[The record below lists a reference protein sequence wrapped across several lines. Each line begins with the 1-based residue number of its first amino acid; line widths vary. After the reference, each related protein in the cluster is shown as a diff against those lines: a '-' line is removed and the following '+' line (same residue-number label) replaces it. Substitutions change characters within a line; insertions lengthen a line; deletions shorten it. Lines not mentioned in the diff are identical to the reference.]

1 MSEAGKMNLGQ
12 GPGSMLNQAQKAAD
26 SKEYLV
32 EGAKLFCVNGSNI
45 TQLKLP
51 TGHGYT
57 SGGKKKVNCKDCKA
71 CENIPYFGECRKNEK
86 DHKCEGFMDLVDK
99 WENTAVGTGKAE
111 TVGGEEAISMSSV
124 LLCKK
129 GGVIIPVT
137 SGQGYDGKIN
147 WSAFLKRYQNVF
159 RWVAGK
165 NMLCQVYGK
174 DPINMNTGNYI
185 YEKEDLVINGNMPL
199 SFQLFY
205 NAMDC
210 GDQQVLGEGWNHNY
224 GVRLIKLKEEELLGI
239 VMEDGRE
246 LPYCR
251 KLGDS
256 YAPVMGDGGILN
268 KSENG
273 YQFEREDGTVYE
285 FDQEG
290 KLCSQKDR
298 NGNSRKFTYNS
309 DGLLECVDNGTGGRL
324 NYTFNKERKLIYVED
339 HTGRKI
345 SLKYQYGKL
354 RWFTNSM
361 GNTYTYEYNENGKV
375 NGIITPRDIL
385 GVKNE
390 YDGVDRVRKQTMP
403 DGGVTEF
410 RYDDENNRTY
420 MLEQNGNLV
429 IYECDKLMRNVRT
442 IYEDGEEIFEY
453 NDRNQKIRYTD
464 KNGNTTRYAYDNQG
478 NMSKVI
484 DPMGQKFYMTYDK
497 RNLLVN
503 IKYPNGTSIKN
514 SYNENGKLIETVDRC
529 GYSTKI
535 EYVNGNDINRV
546 IQADGTEWGF
556 QYDGKGHISQITDPL
571 GNSRSFFYNELGQQ
585 KKYIDGNGNQTLYS
599 YNKAGKL
606 EEVTNAAGDK
616 RRYEYNDSGRIIE
629 IKDFDDSIHHMEY
642 DACNRCCKY
651 TDPEGNVTSYEY
663 DGMGKMV
670 KKSLPNGGA
679 YLYSYSHLGY
689 IEAATDPIG
698 NITTYCHDPNGN
710 CIRITESNG
719 AETLYSYDALNR
731 PVSKTEADGL
741 ITTYEYNSNNRVAKV
756 MDNFGNQSTIEYDDK
771 GNPVDVTDVYGNHT
785 LFSYDCFDQIVRRTD
800 GAGRKTDYS
809 YYPGKLL
816 KEVRYCDGAGKEF
829 WYDGNGNVIKTKNQD
844 GFVVNFTYDCL
855 NRCIEAGDCRGYK
868 KKYTYDKTEN
878 LTSLTDANG
887 NMTQYEYTPG
897 GTLKK
902 ITDPLGTIT
911 CYEYD
916 SMKNLISAVKSG
928 GGKSETTDY
937 HRDLLGKIESITNAL
952 GNTEYYEYD
961 AMGNITKK
969 TDRDGGETC
978 FSYTLVGLLEKVNY
992 PDGRE
997 MLMEYDS
1004 LRRLRGIKD
1013 WQGYTEIDWGKYKH
1027 LESITDHKGR
1037 RVSYELEQMGN
1048 LAAITYPNGRKVK
1061 YSYDSCLRLS
1071 KLTDGENIVNYRYNK
1086 NGLLEER
1093 LFSNELK
1100 TVYSYNQAG
1109 KLTGLVNQSS
1119 GKILDQYTYSYDPVG
1134 NKTGIVK
1141 NRYGAKSDNGQFQ
1154 YEYNPLNQITRVLKN
1169 EKILREYK
1177 YDAFGNRIFKRDG
1190 ENETHYT
1197 YNPGNQ
1203 LVKEIGVEIK
1213 EYEYDL
1219 RGNLSDVLVNGG
1231 LSRRYEFD
1239 AENHMSRVYDENGL
1253 LSMYQYNA
1261 LGHRIGKTVWDKKLP
1276 GGESEQEYVLDFTKR
1291 GKNLLEKIEN
1301 GETEDY
1307 VWDKNVVSS
1316 IGKYCKKQF
1325 LNDEMGSSI
1334 RACYSNGRQAGLWEY
1349 DEFGEAA
1356 DQSGR
1361 TEQTFGF
1368 TGYQWDES
1376 SRTYYAQ
1383 AREYSSSLGTFI
1395 SEDAVND
1402 IIGLPQTL
1410 NHYAYCYGNPSKW
1423 IDVNGRFTQKEAN
1436 QLIAD
1441 YLVDEYGRSFEA
1453 WKDDITDKIDQ
1464 VGKSVHHGVDVV
1476 GKAVNDGV
1484 QVVKDGTSKVNAAVN
1499 EFWSNEIYGVDTEL
1513 HSDIKTNLT
1522 VKTHK
1527 GGSYIVI
1534 SKDRYNKFKGW
1545 SFNLSLDVPY
1555 TEASI
1560 GFNLSGKDMTI
1571 NSWKTKS
1578 YIKIK
1583 DVDKKLNYSMG
1594 WGYNKEGLYINESWG
1609 GGKDT
1614 LPLELPNGVT
1624 IDSHAKIIWSISK
1637 DETIVPWDTILECVR
1652 IAALASIAIALA
1664 PETGG
1669 WSLGLLCGA

>member
-12 GPGSMLNQAQKAAD
+12 GPGMLLNQAQKTAD

-32 EGAKLFCVNGSNI
+32 EGAKLYCVNGGCI
-45 TQLKLP
+45 MQLKLP

-57 SGGKKKVNCKDCKA
+57 SGGKKKANCKDCKA

-86 DHKCEGFMDLVDK
+86 DHKCEGFMELAEK
-99 WENTAVGTGKAE
+99 WENTAIGTGKAE

-137 SGQGYDGKIN
+137 SGQGYDEKIN
-147 WSAFLKRYQNVF
+147 WAAFLKRYQNVF

-199 SFQLFY
+199 SLQLFY

-224 GVRLIKLKEEELLGI
+224 GVRLIKIKEEELLG
-239 VMEDGRE
+239 VVLEDGRE

-251 KLGDS
+251 KLGGS
-256 YAPVMGDGGILN
+256 YAPVMGDGGILS

-273 YQFEREDGTVYE
+273 YRFERENGTVYE

-290 KLCSQKDR
+290 KVCSQKDR
-298 NGNSRKFTYNS
+298 NGNNRKFTYNS

-324 NYTFNKERKLIYVED
+324 NYTYNQERKLIYVQD

-390 YDGVDRVRKQTMP
+390 YDGVGRVRKQIMP

-464 KNGNTTRYAYDNQG
+464 KNGNTTQYAYDNQG
-478 NMSKVI
+478 NLAKVI
-484 DPMGQKFYMTYDK
+484 DPLGQKFYMTYDK

-514 SYNENGKLIETVDRC
+514 SYNEKGKLIETVDRQ

-535 EYVNGNDINRV
+535 EYVNGHEISRI

-571 GNSRSFFYNELGQQ
+571 GNCRRFFYNELGQQ
-585 KKYIDGNGNQTLYS
+585 EKYIDGNGNQTLYS

-606 EEVTNAAGDK
+606 EEITNAAGDN
-616 RRYEYNDSGRIIE
+616 RRYQYNDSGRIIE
-629 IKDFDDSIHHMEY
+629 IKDFDNSIHQMEY
-642 DACNRCCKY
+642 DACSRCCKY

-670 KKSLPNGGA
+670 KKNLPNGGA
-679 YLYSYSHLGY
+679 YLYSYSGL
-689 IEAATDPIG
+689 G
-698 NITTYCHDPNGN
+698 NIETAADPLGNTTKFWHDPNGN
-710 CIRITESNG
+710 CIKIAESNG
-719 AETLYSYDALNR
+719 AETLYAYDALNR
-731 PVSKTEADGL
+731 PVRKTEADGL
-741 ITTYEYNSNNRVAKV
+741 ITTYEYNSNNRVVKV
-756 MDNFGNQSTIEYDDK
+756 MDNYGNQSTIEYDDT
-771 GNPVDVTDVYGNHT
+771 GNPVGVTDVYGNHT
-785 LFSYDCFDQIVRRTD
+785 LYSYNCFGQIVSRTD

-816 KEVRYCDGAGKEF
+816 KEVRYCDGADKEF
-829 WYDGNGNVIKTKNQD
+829 WYDGNGNAIKTKNQD
-844 GFVVNFTYDCL
+844 GFVVYFAYDCL
-855 NRCIEAGDCRGYK
+855 NRCIEARDCRGYK
-868 KKYTYDKTEN
+868 KSYTYDKTEN
-878 LTSLTDANG
+878 ITSLTDANG
-887 NMTQYEYTPG
+887 NMTQYEYSLG
-897 GTLKK
+897 GALKK
-902 ITDPLGTIT
+902 ITDPLGSIT

-916 SMKNLISAVKSG
+916 SMSNLISAVKSE
-928 GGKSETTDY
+928 GKQSEATVY
-937 HRDLLGKIESITNAL
+937 QRNLLGEIESVTNAL

-961 AMGNITKK
+961 TKGNITKK
-969 TDRDGGETC
+969 TDRDGGETY
-978 FSYTLVGLLEKVNY
+978 FSYSLTGLLEKVNY

-997 MLMEYDS
+997 ALMEYDG
-1004 LRRLRGIKD
+1004 LRRLRVIKD
-1013 WQGYTEIDWGKYKH
+1013 WQGCIKIDWGIYKH
-1027 LESITDHKGR
+1027 LKSITDHKER
-1037 RVSYELEQMGN
+1037 KVSYEFEPMGN
-1048 LAAITYPNGRKVK
+1048 LTAITYPNERKVK
-1061 YSYDSCLRLS
+1061 YSYDACLRLLN
-1071 KLTDGENIVNYRYNK
+1071 LTDGDHAVNYRYNK
-1086 NGLLEER
+1086 NGLLEEK

-1100 TVYSYNQAG
+1100 TIYSYNQAG
-1109 KLTGLVNQSS
+1109 KLTGLVNQCN

-1134 NKTGIVK
+1134 NKTDIVK
-1141 NRYGAKSDNGQFQ
+1141 RRSGARSDNGHFQ
-1154 YEYNPLNQITRVLKN
+1154 YEYNSHNQIIRVLRDG
-1169 EKILREYK
+1169 EALREYE
-1177 YDAFGNRIFKRDG
+1177 YDVFGNRIFKREG
-1190 ENETHYT
+1190 ENETFYT
-1197 YNPGNQ
+1197 YNLGNQ
-1203 LVKEIGVEIK
+1203 LVKEIGNETK

-1219 RGNLSDVLVNGG
+1219 RGNLSEVLVDGR
-1231 LSRRYEFD
+1231 LSRKYEFD
-1239 AENHMSRVYDENGL
+1239 AENHMSGVYDEDGL
-1253 LSMYQYNA
+1253 LSIYQYNA
-1261 LGHRIGKTVWDKKLP
+1261 LGHRIGKKVRNKNLL
-1276 GGESEQEYVLDFTKR
+1276 GGENEQEYVLDFTKR

-1307 VWDKNVVSS
+1307 VWDKNVIGS
-1316 IGKYCKKQF
+1316 IGKYTKKQF
-1325 LNDEMGSSI
+1325 LNDEMGSTV
-1334 RACYSNGRQAGLWEY
+1334 RACYSNGRQAGVWEY
-1349 DEFGEAA
+1349 DEFGETA
-1356 DQSGR
+1356 DQSKGLG
-1361 TEQTFGF
+1361 QTFGF

-1383 AREYSSSLGTFI
+1383 AREYSSSTGTFI

-1410 NHYAYCYGNPSKW
+1410 NHYVYCHGNPNKW
-1423 IDVNGRFTQKEAN
+1423 IDVNGQFAQQEAN

-1453 WKDDITDKIDQ
+1453 WKDDISDRIDQ
-1464 VGKSVHHGVDVV
+1464 VGKAVHHGVDIA
-1476 GKAVNDGV
+1476 GE
-1484 QVVKDGTSKVNAAVN
+1484 VVKDGVDAVKNGASNVAASVN
-1499 EFWSNEIYGVDTEL
+1499 EFWNNNIYGE
-1513 HSDIKTNLT
+1513 DIVLLSKGDLT
-1522 VKTHK
+1522 VKSHT
-1527 GGSYIVI
+1527 GGSIIVT
-1534 SKDRYNKFKGW
+1534 SYDVKSNFKGW
-1545 SFNLSLDVPY
+1545 SINLSTNIPNSDV
-1555 TEASI
+1555 SI
-1560 GFNLSGKDMTI
+1560 GFNLSGKNADI
-1571 NSWKTKS
+1571 DSWKTKN
-1578 YIKIK
+1578 YIKVNDI
-1583 DVDKKLNYSMG
+1583 DKKISYSAG
-1594 WGYNKEGLYINESWG
+1594 VGYNKEGVYFNESWG
-1609 GGKDT
+1609 GGTDT
-1614 LPLELPNGVT
+1614 LPLVLPNGVT
-1624 IDSHAKIIWSISK
+1624 VDSHTNVTWSVSK
-1637 DETIVPWDTILECVR
+1637 DETMAPWNTVLECVGVVVLF
-1652 IAALASIAIALA
+1652 AVAIALI

-1669 WSLGLLCGA
+1669 ASVAVLCGV